1 VRVLA
6 LKAVLLGTMAAPFLV
21 LPALGQQ
28 EVDPTNYPLPQATKT
43 VAHPTKEAMTAMK
56 RKQRVASIHRSR
68 RESNGQTRH
77 ASSLA
82 QNRETMPASK
92 SRPGSA
98 FAARVLSRVRSR
110 YIRQGIGQHR

>member
-1 VRVLA
+1 MPNQGGQGTPGRPPTALA
-6 LKAVLLGTMAAPFLV
+6 ALLTDFGTDDVYVGVMKAVLLGTMAAPFLV

-28 EVDPTNYPLPQATKT
+28 EVDPTNYPLPEATKT

-82 QNRETMPASK
+82 QNREPMLASK
-92 SRPGSA
+92 
-98 FAARVLSRVRSR
+98 
-110 YIRQGIGQHR
+110 

>member
-1 VRVLA
+1 MNSVRVLA

-28 EVDPTNYPLPQATKT
+28 EVDPTNYPLPEASKT

-82 QNRETMPASK
+82 QNREPMLASK
-92 SRPGSA
+92 
-98 FAARVLSRVRSR
+98 
-110 YIRQGIGQHR
+110 